1 MLDVKFSTNED
12 THHCDAVLEG
22 KWIVFTCSQCLD
34 YRRKMHQETGE
45 MITESTGNPEILH
58 QGFYVQPR
66 LQNFDASL
74 S

>member
-1 MLDVKFSTNED
+1 MLNVQFSSPEI
-12 THHCDAVLEG
+12 THTCEAKIEG
-22 KWIVFTCSQCLD
+22 KWIVFTCPQCRE
-34 YRRKMHQETGE
+34 YRRKMHQENGRNDYDS
-45 MITESTGNPEILH
+45 MGNPEILH

>member
-1 MLDVKFSTNED
+1 MLNIQFSSHET
-12 THHCDAVLEG
+12 THICEAKIEG
-22 KWIVFTCSQCLD
+22 KWIVFTCPQCLD
-34 YRRKMHQETGE
+34 YRRKINQETGE
-45 MITESTGNPEILH
+45 MITDSMGNPEVLH